1 MNNSF
6 ELMGAGRPD
15 VVQIPRHR

>member
-15 VVQIPRHR
+15 VVQIPA